1 MASKTQ
7 ELSKTVLYTT
17 RTHFYY
23 VLAYA
28 VGLIIFDSWNLIPND
43 GMQQRWTAVGLLLL
57 ANVALWYL
65 ARNKTTSTQYF
76 RVLTLV
82 LIVADIMFAAYN
94 VYLERGMAS
103 RSVILFAV
111 PIVLSASTL
120 SRRTIY
126 ASAFV
131 SAAAYV
137 MAITRYFTEHY
148 GEGYKVELYGIA
160 ILYSSLFFV
169 LAALLWTIVPKKRS

>member
-1 MASKTQ
+1 MTRKTQ
-7 ELSKTVLYTT
+7 DLSQTVLYTT

-23 VLAYA
+23 ILAYA
-28 VGLIIFDSWNLIPND
+28 VGLIIFDSWNLIPNE
-43 GMQQRWTAVGLLLL
+43 GMKQRWTAAGLLLF

-65 ARNKTTSTQYF
+65 ARSNTSSKQYF
-76 RVLTLV
+76 RVLTLA
-82 LIVADIMFAAYN
+82 LILADILFAAYN
-94 VYLERGMAS
+94 VYIERGMAS

-111 PIVLSASTL
+111 PIVLAASTL

-148 GEGYKVELYGIA
+148 GEGYKVELYGLA

-169 LAALLWTIVPKKRS
+169 LAALLWTIVPKKTS